1 MADLDEG
8 LAGARRRAMAQSY
21 TAEVARSRSLALDA
35 RDEKTRS
42 RHAALADAAEA
53 SAAVDVRTYRSY
65 QELLA
70 DGEVE
75 AIVLLTPPAVRGE
88 PTIAAA
94 ESGRHVFTQLTV
106 EENIRLGTS
115 IRKDRDQIESD
126 FQSML
131 KHFPFLAGRLKTPG
145 GKLSGGEQQQLVIA
159 RALMTR
165 PRIILLD
172 EPSLG
177 LAPIIVDTVYGILHT
192 LREQGITLL
201 VVEQSTHRALE
212 NADRIYVLRRGQIE
226 LHGKSGELND
236 EELERAYFGFDETP
250 AEAPAEV
257 QV

>member
-1 MADLDEG
+1 ML
-8 LAGARRRAMAQSY
+8 
-21 TAEVARSRSLALDA
+21 
-35 RDEKTRS
+35 
-42 RHAALADAAEA
+42 
-53 SAAVDVRTYRSY
+53 
-65 QELLA
+65 
-70 DGEVE
+70 EVE
-75 AIVLLTPPAVRGE
+75 NLHVHYGRITAVRGVSLNVNE
-88 PTIAAA
+88 GEMVCIVGPNGAGKSTTLLTIAGAQGA
-94 ESGRHVFTQLTV
+94 TEGAIRLGGTSVIGKSPERIARLGISLVPEGRHVFTQLTV

-115 IRKDRDQIESD
+115 IRKDRDQIEGD
-126 FQSML
+126 FQNML

-226 LHGKSGELND
+226 LHGKSGELSD
-236 EELERAYFGFDETP
+236 EELERAYFGFDE
-250 AEAPAEV
+250 APAV
-257 QV
+257 APAKVHV